1 MVNNHDASRY
11 SYLITVDNL
20 RDAEVGFTFYI
31 SFLLMVA
38 FIVSS
43 LLTTV
48 RYIAYVLGIV
58 ACFFSASPLL
68 NASDGAAA
76 DDELIVIQLKWRHQF
91 QFAGFYAALE
101 QGFFADEGLRVEL
114 RERDPSQNI
123 IDLVLDKEVHYGIS
137 DSVLLLHAANE
148 VPIILV
154 AAIMQQPVNALMT
167 MANSHVRH
175 PKDLLGRRISFY
187 ENDSDGL
194 DILALLAEQ
203 GIHRSQLIRRNWD
216 SKLDDLIAGNVD
228 AVSIYTSNE
237 PFRMREMGH
246 EVNIIYPQH
255 FGISL
260 YGDILFTHRDEAQQN
275 PERVAAIRRA
285 VIRGWHYALDNKEE
299 LVELILEQYNSQ
311 QKSRA
316 ALLYEADATEAVI
329 ARRQFE
335 LGYLD
340 AARVDFIVR
349 QMQRLN
355 LLDRDFSGRERLI
368 FRGQTNYALVL
379 TDEERDFI
387 ESLPAVRFAAEVGG
401 WPPLEI
407 LRDDGSFE
415 GIAADYLHRL
425 SDILGIQFE
434 VVAFNDWQEIL
445 AAVKKHEVDLLPAA
459 VSTPDRRQFLNF
471 TAPYVRSP
479 SVVVTRTE
487 RDFVADLNLLI
498 NEKIGVVDGYA
509 SDEMISHYYPH
520 ILVQRYSYTE
530 VGLLALASGEI
541 DYFVENLAVASHI
554 IKSQGLSNL
563 KIAGQT
569 PYTFD
574 LSFGIRQDWPLL
586 ASALDKALASMTAQE
601 HADIYQRWVQL
612 KMTQQFDLKRL
623 WFPAFIIVL
632 VIVLLMIYLQR
643 LRTLNRVIQIAH
655 NQLEQAE
662 QRLREKNALLEQV
675 SITDK
680 LTGVFNRHHLDQILS
695 DHFAHAKR
703 YERHV
708 SVVIFDLDHF
718 KEVNDTY
725 GHQVGDH
732 ILQAFP
738 QTVMGC
744 IRNSDVFG
752 RWGGEE
758 FLLICPETDTDQA
771 VQVAEKIRTQFAH
784 LTLAGLPKTTVSAG
798 VADDS
803 NAETLHELI
812 GQADKQL
819 YAAKS
824 AGRNQVHPLK
834 T

>member
-1 MVNNHDASRY
+1 
-11 SYLITVDNL
+11 
-20 RDAEVGFTFYI
+20 
-31 SFLLMVA
+31 MVA
-38 FIVSS
+38 LIVLS
-43 LLTTV
+43 LLTSA
-48 RYIAYVLGIV
+48 RYFAYLLGVV
-58 ACFFSASPLL
+58 ACLFSASPLL
-68 NASDGAAA
+68 YASDEINV
-76 DDELIVIQLKWRHQF
+76 DDEVIVIQLKWRHQF

-101 QGFFADEGLRVEL
+101 QGFFAEEGLRVEL
-114 RERDPSQNI
+114 RERDPSENI

-154 AAIMQQPVNALMT
+154 AAIMQQPANALMT

-203 GIHRSQLIRRNWD
+203 GIHRSQLIRSDWSIR
-216 SKLDDLIAGNVD
+216 LDELIAGNVD

-260 YGDILFTHRDEAQQN
+260 YGDILFTHRDEAKQN
-275 PERVAAIRRA
+275 PDRVAAIRRA

-299 LVELILEQYNSQ
+299 LVDLILEQYNSQ
-311 QKSRA
+311 DKSRA
-316 ALLYEADATEAVI
+316 ALLYEADAIEALI

-335 LGYLD
+335 LGHID

-355 LLDRDFSGRERLI
+355 LLDRDFSGRERLV
-368 FRGQTNYALVL
+368 FRGQTNYALTL
-379 TDEERDFI
+379 TNEEREFLQ
-387 ESLPAVRFAAEVGG
+387 SLGSIRFAAEVGG

-407 LRDDGSFE
+407 LLSDGTFE
-415 GIAADYLHRL
+415 GIAADYLQRL
-425 SDILGIQFE
+425 SEILNITFE
-434 VVAFNDWQEIL
+434 VAVFDNWQEIL
-445 AAVKKHEVDLLPAA
+445 SAAKSGDVDLLPAA
-459 VSTPDRRQFLNF
+459 VSTPDRRHFLNF

-487 RDFVADLNLLI
+487 RDFVADLNHLAK
-498 NEKIGVVDGYA
+498 EKVGVVDGYA
-509 SDEMISHYYPH
+509 SDEMVTRYYSN
-520 ILVQRYSYTE
+520 LNVQRYPYTE
-530 VGLLALASGEI
+530 AGLLALASGEI

-574 LSFGIRQDWPLL
+574 LSLGVRRDWPLL

-612 KMTQQFDLKRL
+612 EMTQQFDLQRL
-623 WFPAFIIVL
+623 WLPTAIILFIMTLL
-632 VIVLLMIYLQR
+632 VIYLQR

-655 NQLEQAE
+655 GQLEQAE
-662 QRLREKNALLEQV
+662 QRLREKNALLEEV

-680 LTGVFNRHHLDQILS
+680 LTGVFNRHHLDQILA
-695 DHFAHAKR
+695 DNFAHAKR
-703 YERHV
+703 YDRHL

-718 KEVNDTY
+718 KDVNDTH
-725 GHQVGDH
+725 GHQVGDR
-732 ILQAFP
+732 ILQAFA

-758 FLLICPETDTDQA
+758 FLLICPETHTAQA
-771 VQVAEKIRTQFAH
+771 VQVAEKIRSQFAH
-784 LTLAGLPKTTVSAG
+784 LTLAGLPNTTVSAG

-803 NAETLHELI
+803 NAESLHELI

-824 AGRNQVHPLK
+824 AGRNQVLPLN